1 MTKALKRMSL
11 SFFFWKSE
19 KEVPMINLITHGYV
33 ITVNKSFAIYKDGAV
48 AYEGDRILDIGD
60 SEDLEKKYEGAKRFD
75 AKGMAVMPG
84 LINTHL
90 HSGLIRGTAEDM
102 PVFEWLA
109 LHVDPAHKVLTADDA
124 EIASKVCYSESLLA
138 GTTTVV
144 DMYRYMHRCADSA
157 EETGIRAIMAPYVGD
172 RPGYD
177 YFEKIDDNEILFKER
192 NNSADG
198 RVKVWF
204 GLEHI
209 AYCSEDAYRRVAK
222 LAEKYD
228 TGIHTHG
235 EESITMVN
243 MIKKK
248 YGCDPIKLF
257 YDRGILGP
265 KTLIAHCCWINPY
278 EIEILRATGTSIAHC
293 PISNMKLASGIC
305 PVTDSLRAGVA
316 VGVASDGIKE
326 NNSVDLFEEMKFAS
340 LLQKLGRLDASVMT
354 AEETIKLATIYGARA
369 VGMEDEIGSLEIGK
383 KADIIMVDL
392 RKLHLSPYLTND
404 YANIVANLAFSAN
417 GADVDTV
424 IVNGDTR
431 VLHRKLLTEDID
443 ALMERY
449 TAATEA
455 LIERRRPYVPES
467 VSINNIE
474 L

>member
-1 MTKALKRMSL
+1 MKTLI
-11 SFFFWKSE
+11 
-19 KEVPMINLITHGYV
+19 VHGYLITV
-33 ITVNKSFAIYKDGAV
+33 DKNFTIYKDGAV
-48 AYEGDRILDIGD
+48 CYEKDKIIDIGE
-60 SEDLEKKYEGAKRFD
+60 SSTLIEKYCD
-75 AKGMAVMPG
+75 AEVIDAAGMAIMPG

-90 HSGLIRGTAEDM
+90 HSGLIRGTAEDL

-109 LHVDPAHKVLTADDA
+109 LHVDPAHMVLTADDA
-124 EIASKVCYSESLLA
+124 AIASKVCYSESLLA

-157 EETGIRAIMAPYVGD
+157 EKTGIRAILAPYVGD

-177 YFEKIDDNEILFKER
+177 YFETIDDNEILFKER
-192 NNSADG
+192 NGSADG
-198 RVKVWF
+198 RISVWF

-209 AYCSEDAYRRVAK
+209 VYCSEDAYHRVAN

-243 MIKKK
+243 KIKAK
-248 YGCDPIKLF
+248 YGCDPIKVF
-257 YDRGILGP
+257 HNRGILGK
-265 KTLIAHCCWINPY
+265 KTLIAHCCWINPF
-278 EIEILRATGTSIAHC
+278 EIEILRSTGTSIAHC

-305 PVTDSLRAGVA
+305 PVTDALRAGVA

-326 NNSVDLFEEMKFAS
+326 NNSVDIFEEMKFAS

-354 AEETIKLATIYGARA
+354 AEETIRLATIYGARA
-369 VGMEDEIGSLEIGK
+369 IGMENEIGSLEIGK
-383 KADIIMVDL
+383 KADIILVDL
-392 RKLHLSPYLTND
+392 RKLHLSPYLTED

-424 IVNGDTR
+424 IVNGIKR
-431 VLHRKLLTEDID
+431 VEHRQLLSEDVN
-443 ALMERY
+443 AMMEEY
-449 TAATEA
+449 TAATKA
-455 LIERRRPYVPES
+455 LIERRKPYVPKS
-467 VSINNIE
+467 ASINNIN